1 MKKTT
6 SRPNFS
12 SALARFSQLRRFTLV
27 AFAVLVAGTYSFVL
41 YRINTLGNIQPTDEA
56 VSSQVEAANV
66 PKIDQAI
73 VAQLKTLQDNSSN
86 VQTLFSQARTSPFQE

>member
-1 MKKTT
+1 MKKSTT
-6 SRPNFS
+6 KFNLD
-12 SALARFSQLRRFTLV
+12 SALARFSQLRRYSLL
-27 AFAVLVAGTYSFVL
+27 AFVVLVAGTYSFVL

-56 VSSQVEAANV
+56 VMSQVQAANV

-86 VQTLFSQARTSPFQE
+86 VQTLFNQARTSPFQE